1 MDRMEPGALLFVTFV
16 AIVGF
21 GLLWFRVQ
29 EFRGRKPQLPDMWT
43 VKPSL
48 EQRFEIMSR
57 TPDPVASEPA
67 SDLRQTVSQTDQTA
81 PAAPKPQPATLDT
94 CKSLRAHGYTREEAR
109 AFLRGVDRTLD
120 NNVWAAAQ
128 PPAPADD
135 DLIVTPY
142 AGRVTRKS
150 YYTDADFPYEE
161 PKV

>member
-1 MDRMEPGALLFVTFV
+1 MTLGDYITWATFIAGAYALGVIAWRRYGALLVSMLSPV
-16 AIVGF
+16 A
-21 GLLWFRVQ
+21 
-29 EFRGRKPQLPDMWT
+29 D
-43 VKPSL
+43 S
-48 EQRFEIMSR
+48 EIMSR
-57 TPDPVASEPA
+57 TPDPELPEPA
-67 SDLRQTVSQTDQTA
+67 SDHRQTASQTDQTVTD
-81 PAAPKPQPATLDT
+81 APKLQPATLDT

-109 AFLRGVDRTLD
+109 VFLRGVDRTLD